1 MMFPAILSANEIE
14 LVELQSF
21 RGEFIP
27 GNSYTIV
34 FKVVNNQMNEVAL
47 TSILELPEGWNDLA
61 KEQPF
66 RVGPN
71 NSDIRLISVYI
82 PAKAQPGN
90 YRIKYRVS
98 NVNTND
104 SAQIELPVRI
114 AVVKKLKVSLF
125 NTPSYVLA
133 GDVIKASFVIE
144 NQGNS
149 SEWIKLHTY
158 DCRAEA
164 DSVFEMAPSSVR
176 TIGVLSETD
185 NEAGSSSYRFLKVN
199 ARIQGSDEKAD
210 AFSMVSIVQ
219 ATEQQEDAYFRY
231 PVKLSGGYF
240 GRQNGGDYRF
250 GFQGEISG
258 LSAIDQDGK
267 HLIGFKAIGPNRVNM
282 AITGARYDEYYIL
295 YKSPNLL
302 LHLGDNQFYSTMLT
316 EFARYGRGIDVVYRK
331 GKMETGGFLNVPRFY
346 SDIKKEYSAYIG
358 LNPNKK
364 IGIQT
369 RYFAKE
375 VKSLDRTAHLFSVL
389 TLVKPFKQSSFEV
402 EYSFGKIGRATGGG
416 LQLKG
421 SVELKKANFSFM
433 YLKSGKFYS
442 GYYSNASLAMGN
454 LNVHLTP
461 KLNFNLNYHQDAMN
475 PKQDTLLGA
484 APLSN
489 SFYSGLS
496 YQYCKTG
503 SFAAFAGYQERSDP
517 MASSLFHYKEEFIRV
532 SGMQQFGRF
541 SVSTEGELAKT
552 ANILSGTKGTSWN
565 VVSDIGYN
573 KDRNSINAFV
583 NYQNT
588 ARYDELSYGQL
599 SYGCRANAIIAS
611 KTFIQFNFQSNYS
624 IEEYYRDRSI
634 LCLDLKQYIG
644 KNSYFDFT
652 GNYALLQKQV
662 SGKDFSIVL
671 RYTFEVKVP
680 IRKIADFG
688 ELNGILK
695 NTGAEKIE
703 GVRLLCNGH
712 TAVTDNQGVFKFR
725 NLKPGKYFLLIDQ
738 TSIGLHDIPN
748 IKQPIEIQIMEG
760 QNEFSFGMCRSASIT
775 GHVDLKQENMQFYEH
790 SADEDISKENII
802 IEVSNG
808 EEIVRKYVQLDSD
821 FVFDNLRPGEWN
833 VRVYKNGLSNNY
845 QVETN
850 AYSLVLKSGG
860 TEQVKI
866 LVIRK
871 SREVKFLQQS
881 MKISYNA
888 PQKHE

>member
-1 MMFPAILSANEIE
+1 MMFPAILSAKEIE
-14 LVELQSF
+14 LVVLQSF
-21 RGEFIP
+21 QEEFVP
-27 GNSYTIV
+27 GNSYTFV
-34 FKVVNNQMNEVAL
+34 FRVVNNLKDKVAL
-47 TSILELPEGWNDLA
+47 SSVLVLPEGWNDLA

-66 RVGPN
+66 RVEPN

-82 PAKAQPGN
+82 PAKSSPGN
-90 YRIKYRVS
+90 YRIQYRIN
-98 NVNTND
+98 NVDRKD

-114 AVVKKLKVSLF
+114 AAVKKLKVSLL
-125 NTPSYVLA
+125 NSPSYVLA
-133 GDVIKASFVIE
+133 GDVIRASFIIE

-149 SEWIKLHTY
+149 SEWIKLYTN
-158 DCRAEA
+158 DCKAEA
-164 DSVFEMAPSSVR
+164 DSVFEMIPSSAK
-176 TIGVLSETD
+176 TIGVISET
-185 NEAGSSSYRFLKVN
+185 NNQAGSSSYRFLKVT

-219 ATEQQEDAYFRY
+219 ATEQQQDAYFRY

-240 GRQNGGDYRF
+240 GRQNGSDYRF

-258 LSAIDQDGK
+258 LSTIDQDGK
-267 HLIGFKAIGPNRVNM
+267 HLVGFKAIGPNRINM
-282 AITGARYDEYYIL
+282 AITGARYDEYSFL

-316 EFARYGRGIDVVYRK
+316 EFARSGRGIDVLYRK
-331 GKMETGGFLNVPRFY
+331 GKIETGGFLSAPRFY
-346 SDIKKEYSAYIG
+346 SDIKKEYSAYVG

-364 IGIQT
+364 IGIQS

-375 VKSLDRTAHLFSVL
+375 VKSLDRTAHLFSFL
-389 TLVKPFKQSSFEV
+389 TLVKPFNQSSFDA
-402 EYSFGKIGRATGGG
+402 EYSFGKVGKTTGGA

-421 SVELKKANFSFM
+421 SAELNKASFSFM
-433 YLKSGKFYS
+433 YMKSGKFYP
-442 GYYSNASLAMGN
+442 GYYSNTSLAMAN
-454 LNVHLTP
+454 LNVHLSS
-461 KLNFNLNYHQDAMN
+461 KLNLNLNYRQDAMN

-489 SFYSGLS
+489 NLYSGLS

-503 SFAAFAGYQERSDP
+503 SLAAYGGYQERRDP
-517 MASSLFHYKEEFIRV
+517 MSSSLFHYKEAFIRV
-532 SGMQQFGRF
+532 SGMQQFDRF
-541 SVSTEGELAKT
+541 TVSSEGGLAKT
-552 ANILSGTKGTSWN
+552 KDILSGTKGASWN
-565 VVSDIGYN
+565 VASDIGYN
-573 KDRNSINAFV
+573 KGRNSINAFV
-583 NYQNT
+583 NYENT
-588 ARYDELSYGQL
+588 ARYGELSYGQL
-599 SYGCRANAIIAS
+599 LYGCRANAIIAS

-662 SGKDFSIVL
+662 SGKDFSIAL
-671 RYTFEVKVP
+671 RYTVELKVP

-688 ELNGILK
+688 ELNGNLK
-695 NTGAEKIE
+695 NIGAEKIE

-712 TAVTDNQGVFKFR
+712 TAVTDKQGAFKFR

-738 TSIGLHDIPN
+738 TSIGLHDIPDV
-748 IKQPIEIQIMEG
+748 KQPIEIQILEG
-760 QNEFSFGMCRSASIT
+760 QNEFSFGMCQSASIT

-790 SADEDISKENII
+790 LADEDISHENIVV
-802 IEVSNG
+802 EVSNG
-808 EEIVRKYVQLDSD
+808 DETIRKYVQLDSD

-833 VRVYKNGLSNNY
+833 VRVYRNGLSNNY

-850 AYSLVLKSGG
+850 AYSLALKSGG
-860 TEQVKI
+860 TEKI
-866 LVIRK
+866 KVLVIRK

-888 PQKHE
+888 PQKHK